1 MTSLIPIRITFDLN
15 RDDLKSVLC
24 WTQRD
29 VNVDEQLPDWSKAE
43 INRQVREALAYAGRE
58 RFYYWRDDLADDD
71 DHEIL
76 VERIE
81 SWAQACVDKAWPR

>member
-29 VNVDEQLPDWSKAE
+29 VSVDEQMPNWSKAE

-58 RFYYWRDDLADDD
+58 RFYYWSDDLPDDD
-71 DHEIL
+71 DREVL
-76 VERIE
+76 AERIE
-81 SWAQACVDKAWPR
+81 SWAKACVDKAWPR